1 MIRTALALCLTLAG
15 PAAAQDDPA
24 RAATAAA
31 ARLEEAARLLDRA
44 ESGRDRV
51 DALTETVRAYEDGL
65 SALRDGL
72 RRAAIRTRAI
82 ELDLEARRAEVAQL
96 LGVLTTLSA
105 APAPVLLLHPTGP
118 TGTARSG
125 MILSDVTPALHAEAE
140 ALRAQLEELVLMR
153 TLQEDAARTLA
164 SGLDGAQQ
172 ARAALSDAIA
182 ERTDLPRR
190 FSEDRIGMATLLAAT
205 DTLAAFADGLPIT
218 IGTEGPAASPPAPV
232 PGTLP
237 LPVAGTLLRDYD
249 QPDAAGI
256 RRPGWIVATRP
267 GALVTAPAAAT
278 IRYAGPLLD
287 YGQVII
293 LEPAPDL
300 LIVLAGLAVVYG
312 TPGEV
317 IPAGTPVGL
326 MGGADDADVQLILT
340 ETAGTLPDT
349 RSETLYVEV
358 RDGQSAVDPGAWF
371 ASRP

>member
-1 MIRTALALCLTLAG
+1 MIRTALALCLALAG
-15 PAAAQDDPA
+15 PAAAQDEPA
-24 RAATAAA
+24 EAAAAAA

-72 RRAAIRTRAI
+72 RQAAIRTRAI
-82 ELDLEARRAEVAQL
+82 ELDLEARRGEVSRL
-96 LGVLTTLSA
+96 LGVLTTLSS
-105 APAPVLLLHPTGP
+105 APAPLLLLHPTGP

-140 ALRAQLEELVLMR
+140 ALRAQLEELALLRV
-153 TLQEDAARTLA
+153 LQEDATRTLA
-164 SGLDGAQQ
+164 GGLDGAQQ
-172 ARAALSDAIA
+172 ARAALSEAIA

-190 FSEDRIGMATLLAAT
+190 FDEDQVGMATLLAAT
-205 DTLAAFADGLPIT
+205 DTLASFAEGLPVT
-218 IGTEGPAASPPAPV
+218 IGPEGPAAAPPVPE

-237 LPVAGTLLRDYD
+237 LPVEGTLLRDYD

-256 RRPGWIVATRP
+256 RRPGWILATRP

-287 YGQVII
+287 YGQVSI

-312 TPGEV
+312 KPGEV

-326 MGGADDADVQLILT
+326 MGGAEQADVQLILT

-358 RDGQSAVDPGAWF
+358 RDGQSTVDPGAWF